1 MERTEIYRDIDQLM
15 ISLTQLAASSPCLN
29 WWLDLP
35 GICQIVFNLE
45 YYWLLIYLFKL
56 SI

>member
-1 MERTEIYRDIDQLM
+1 MERTEIYRDIDQ
-15 ISLTQLAASSPCLN
+15 SSSPCLN